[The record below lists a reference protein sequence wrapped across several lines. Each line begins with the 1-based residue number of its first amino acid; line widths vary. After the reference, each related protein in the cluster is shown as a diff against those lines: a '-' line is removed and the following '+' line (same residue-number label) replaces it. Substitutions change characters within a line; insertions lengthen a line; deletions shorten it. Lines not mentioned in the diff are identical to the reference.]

1 MCKFCESKDGYGY
14 PDHLK
19 KDKEISVYIVQ
30 SKYGNRIE
38 IAENQHG
45 VILGEFEINNCPNC
59 GRRLFPLK
67 EKCDVVHQSAS
78 REKCKVIR
86 IY

>member
-1 MCKFCESKDGYGY
+1 MCKFCDAKDGYGY
-14 PDHLK
+14 PDYLK

-45 VILGEFEINNCPNC
+45 AVLGEFEINNCPIC
-59 GRRLFPLK
+59 GRRLYPRM
-67 EKCDVVHQSAS
+67 EKCDVIHKSVSKD
-78 REKCKVIR
+78 KCKVIR